1 MLSSQETSSLA
12 IYGILFCDIQSLR
25 GHFVN
30 DSLQFAVTQLP
41 DLTASYPMPQT
52 QPCSASTAFKPKD
65 VGDHSLA
72 DPFPAQPPPPRGN
85 TRLASY
91 FGNGWLAGSGISF
104 KVSCQQSFAKSLP
117 TYIRFPSW
125 EPILNR
131 PCDTASLEIEA

>member
-41 DLTASYPMPQT
+41 DLTASYLMSQT

-72 DPFPAQPPPPRGN
+72 DPFPAQPHPPGECETGIVFRQ
-85 TRLASY
+85 RLA
-91 FGNGWLAGSGISF
+91 GWLWHKLQGQLSTIVRQILANVYS
-104 KVSCQQSFAKSLP
+104 VSELGTNP
-117 TYIRFPSW
+117 
-125 EPILNR
+125 EPPMR
-131 PCDTASLEIEA
+131 YC